1 MEQHSE
7 VYSDVSSRY
16 ASALISLASQEK
28 CIKEV
33 EQDFSFIFNL
43 DGENKLITKNFENPT
58 ISKKDKLNIIDEIIK
73 SHKFNEY
80 TLNFLKLLIE
90 SGRIS
95 YFSNILKSFKK
106 IISNRKGEI
115 SAEIETA
122 EALPEKDKTSI
133 KNDLQISYKAN
144 INAEFKINKKLIS
157 GSRIK
162 IGSLMVDNSLQ
173 SKLYK
178 ILKGV

>member
-7 VYSDVSSRY
+7 VYSNVSSRY
-16 ASALISLASQEK
+16 ASALISLASQQN

-33 EQDFSFIFNL
+33 EQDFLFILNL

-90 SGRIS
+90 SGRAVS
-95 YFSNILKSFKK
+95 YTHL
-106 IISNRKGEI
+106 
-115 SAEIETA
+115 T
-122 EALPEKDKTSI
+122 LPT
-133 KNDLQISYKAN
+133 KA
-144 INAEFKINKKLIS
+144 
-157 GSRIK
+157 
-162 IGSLMVDNSLQ
+162 
-173 SKLYK
+173 
-178 ILKGV
+178 

>member
-16 ASALISLASQEK
+16 ASALITLASQEN

-33 EQDFSFIFNL
+33 EQDFSFILNL

-95 YFSNILKSFKK
+95 YF
-106 IISNRKGEI
+106 
-115 SAEIETA
+115 
-122 EALPEKDKTSI
+122 
-133 KNDLQISYKAN
+133 
-144 INAEFKINKKLIS
+144 
-157 GSRIK
+157 
-162 IGSLMVDNSLQ
+162 
-173 SKLYK
+173 
-178 ILKGV
+178 

>member
-16 ASALISLASQEK
+16 ASALISLASQEN
-28 CIKEV
+28 CIKDV

-90 SGRIS
+90 SGRIN

-122 EALPEKDKTSI
+122 EALPEKDKTTI
-133 KNDLQISYKAN
+133 KNDLQSSYKAN

-162 IGSLMVDNSLQ
+162 IGSLMVDNSLR
-173 SKLYK
+173 SKLNK